1 MKTKKRV
8 VIIGKGFIAEAV
20 EQLLLK
26 KKINVLSF
34 TSKTLNLLK
43 TSSQDK
49 LKKIVKNKDCVLFSS
64 AIAPVKSYDMLV
76 ANLQMLHNFCLG
88 ISENSVS
95 KIIYLSSDAVYS
107 DTYKKINE
115 KSETNPESLHG
126 FMHLLREN
134 YLKSKFKNKIC
145 IIRPTLVYGYKD
157 PHNGYG
163 PNKFVR
169 EIKKKNTIS
178 IYGKGE
184 ERRDH
189 IYLNDLANLI
199 SNLIINNHK
208 GIFNFATGR
217 VISFLSMAKKI
228 SSINKSKLT
237 KIVYM
242 RRSGPMPHNG
252 YRAFDISKL
261 KKNFINFRFGSFEN
275 NLKKD
280 FFFYK

>member
-1 MKTKKRV
+1 MKIKKRV
-8 VIIGKGFIAEAV
+8 LIVGKGFIAGAV

-34 TSKTLNLLK
+34 TSKKLNLIK
-43 TSSQDK
+43 TSSQLK
-49 LKKIVKNKDCVLFSS
+49 LKKIVKNKDYILFSS
-64 AIAPVKSYDMLV
+64 AIVPVKSFDMLI

-88 ISENSVS
+88 VNEKLVS

-107 DTYKKINE
+107 DTQKKINE

-126 FMHLLREN
+126 LMHLLREN
-134 YLKSKFKNKIC
+134 YLKSKFKNKVC
-145 IIRPTLVYGYKD
+145 IIRPTLVYGHKD

-169 EIKKKNTIS
+169 EIKKNTIS

-199 SNLIINNHK
+199 SNLIINKHK

-217 VISFLSMAKKI
+217 VISFLSIAKKI
-228 SSINKSKLT
+228 SSLNKLKFSK
-237 KIVYM
+237 IIYI

-261 KKNFINFRFGSFEN
+261 KKNFKKFKFGSFEN
-275 NLKKD
+275 NIKKE